1 MMKDVDL
8 LKQRIEFQMA
18 GLSTGLAVT
27 KSSVDA
33 KADDLRLVA
42 EKVQGQEA
50 LTESVLNEA
59 KTVTDLR
66 AEIRAEVEV
75 AASAHKGRFWF
86 LFLLF
91 IALAGVGYNRYRKIM
106 KSHLL

>member
-33 KADDLRLVA
+33 KADDLRQVA

-66 AEIRAEVEV
+66 AEIRAEVDTWGDR
-75 AASAHKGRFWF
+75 S
-86 LFLLF
+86 
-91 IALAGVGYNRYRKIM
+91 
-106 KSHLL
+106 

>member
-1 MMKDVDL
+1 M
-8 LKQRIEFQMA
+8 
-18 GLSTGLAVT
+18 
-27 KSSVDA
+27 
-33 KADDLRLVA
+33 A

-106 KSHLL
+106 KSHLRSVDSESGAGFSDTRSRL